1 MSTVKLGIPQ
11 PILFQLRITGVP
23 CPRGLGFA
31 GMRDTGVRVSAVEP
45 DPLYV
50 GAEVVFA
57 EFVGFAA
64 GDDLGHVGV
73 LHWED
78 YVGIDGL

>member
-11 PILFQLRITGVP
+11 PILFQWRITGVP

-31 GMRDTGVRVSAVEP
+31 DMRDTGVRSSAVEP
-45 DPLYV
+45 DFLYA

-78 YVGIDGL
+78 HVGVDGL